1 MGWGCAHLSTH
12 THGGQQRALGIP
24 LYHFLL
30 SSLEKGQVCG
40 GSNEDDLHRLI
51 SLSSWSPAGE
61 LLKRLSSVDFLE
73 KVCYWGGL

>member
-1 MGWGCAHLSTH
+1 MFEYVCECVWGVWCAHLSTH

-40 GSNEDDLHRLI
+40 GSNEDG
-51 SLSSWSPAGE
+51 SYP
-61 LLKRLSSVDFLE
+61 
-73 KVCYWGGL
+73 